1 MGDEEVHVVAAMLR
15 NNVTIE
21 ELQFRRNNIGD
32 DGARAIAAV
41 LAERSALKLVD
52 LRENHISM
60 IGVKSIA
67 DALERSER
75 IHKVMVHPGGKIE
88 AFGASESIGDSES
101 NAFAVKT
108 VCIVLTENQS
118 KSRDDS
124 PKSKA
129 SREGNAKQ
137 KSKGKAS
144 KQCVSQS
151 PSVKKKTNRASS
163 ADAVNGV
170 TKAPQNRHSSS
181 APTAKIKRG
190 SNAQKR

>member
-21 ELQFRRNNIGD
+21 ELQFRRNIIGD

-108 VCIVLTENQS
+108 VCIVDVRENQP
-118 KSRDDS
+118 KSRES
-124 PKSKA
+124 GKGPQRPNNSK
-129 SREGNAKQ
+129 Q
-137 KSKGKAS
+137 

-151 PSVKKKTNRASS
+151 PSVKQSPSMKKRTNRASS
-163 ADAVNGV
+163 ADDIRQKHLH
-170 TKAPQNRHSSS
+170 TSNRHSSS
-181 APTAKIKRG
+181 APTVKMKRG
-190 SNAQKR
+190 SKTPKR